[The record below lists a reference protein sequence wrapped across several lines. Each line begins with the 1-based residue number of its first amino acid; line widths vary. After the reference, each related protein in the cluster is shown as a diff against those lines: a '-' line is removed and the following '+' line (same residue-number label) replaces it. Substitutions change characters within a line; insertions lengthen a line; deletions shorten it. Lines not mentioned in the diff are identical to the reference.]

1 MKPLKFFLQSS
12 AAIVMLAALLEAHA
26 TSPENLRPSTI
37 SSIEANDTDADLKPA
52 IDSISDVIYHL
63 DEYEFN
69 VEFTVYFHGTNHIH
83 VELEEEYSTSLRD
96 YYYEGPGIVH
106 VKTGNLTRMDYS
118 WINIIA
124 KNEYGAAERIL
135 EFPPFF
141 TDPADGYK
149 TFEIVCDDMPESG
162 ILSAYTQHGFRINT
176 DIPAIS
182 SLCWSLI
189 LPLKDSGYEDLIQ
202 DKRYADRALSCI
214 IGPFDDPSAYDITE
228 DGLLE
233 ATLNF
238 SGILTDGSTVSATYD
253 ITLDFKPFI
262 EYAVI
267 ERIEDEAPSPS
278 YNAYYKVKYWG
289 ADKLRVGIEQEY
301 GSKVRTTYI
310 YEPYL
315 VYGCAT
321 HILAPYMNWIVFE
334 AENKYGKDT
343 YTIELLPYGEVSNN
357 VGNIIDGRPASVSDD
372 KSIEVYDTHGRKI
385 AVINDI
391 SEACDLPVKGLLI
404 LKTASGTKKI
414 MTQY

>member
-1 MKPLKFFLQSS
+1 MQS
-12 AAIVMLAALLEAHA
+12 ATAIVMLVALLESHA
-26 TSPENLRPSTI
+26 ARPENRKPSPI
-37 SSIEANDTDADLKPA
+37 SRIEANDTNADLKPT
-52 IDSISDVIYHL
+52 IDSISDITYHL

-83 VELEEEYSTSLRD
+83 VELEEEFSTSLRD
-96 YYYEGPGIVH
+96 YYYEGPGKVH
-106 VKTGNLTRMDYS
+106 VKTGNLTRMNYS

-124 KNEYGAAERIL
+124 KNEYGSAERIL

-141 TDPADGYK
+141 TDPAEGYK
-149 TFEIVCDDMPESG
+149 TFEILCDEMPESG
-162 ILSAYTQHGFRINT
+162 ILSAYTQHGFYIKT

-182 SLCWSLI
+182 SLGWSMT
-189 LPLKDSGYEDLIQ
+189 LPLKDGGSEDIIQ
-202 DKRYADRALSCI
+202 AESYADRPLSCI
-214 IGPFDDPSAYDITE
+214 INPFDDPSAYDVTE

-253 ITLDFKPFI
+253 ITFDFKPFI

-310 YEPYL
+310 YEPNL

-343 YTIELLPYGEVSNN
+343 YTIELLPYGEVANG
-357 VGNIIDGRPASVSDD
+357 VEDITDD
-372 KSIEVYDTHGRKI
+372 FSAARSSHNAIEVYDTQGRKI
-385 AVINDI
+385 ADINNI
-391 SEACDLPVKGLLI
+391 SEAYQLPINGLLI
-404 LKTASGTKKI
+404 LKTTNGIKKI
-414 MTQY
+414 MR